1 MVPTDALRDTCRRLQ
16 RVYRT
21 VAGPLVLLVLLVSV
35 LVAESIIPPTD
46 GTLVLTVSLVASGLV
61 GWAVPAR

>member
-1 MVPTDALRDTCRRLQ
+1 MAPIDALRSIQ

-46 GTLVLTVSLVASGLV
+46 GTLVLTLALVASGLI
-61 GWAVPAR
+61 GWALPAR